1 MRERYPEIHH
11 RYQIG
16 LVKALA
22 NIHLEVLRKPGANWK
37 FGIFVD
43 IVHVVCIATEKESA
57 YLACT

>member
-1 MRERYPEIHH
+1 MIERYPEIHH

-43 IVHVVCIATEKESA
+43 IVHVVCIATV
-57 YLACT
+57 ACT